1 MSTTNKLELVQM
13 LRLRPDKNIT
23 RSKMYIRTPNGG
35 YMKRLDPK
43 TGEEENYTLKRLLL
57 DIKYKA
63 IHSYKGIE
71 SSFNEYL
78 IRIVFNHE
86 IVLKS
91 ALKSVRDPGHEEAI
105 DAIHGYLSKHHAS
118 SLHNTS
124 SLPLKSKI
132 MKDFNVILKNNY
144 HKTIYLDDNDT
155 YIQEDKLIREN
166 DIQLDDINHVGSEDN
181 SIFLINP
188 AIDIYGNMKKIYVDL
203 QEVLL
208 RYSGNDIIFNKYTV
222 TGRDGGKGKMNSFEE
237 ESKILIETIQ
247 KLEASY
253 IYYLSEFES
262 RAKEIMKQIHIR
274 LETKEPKTRRRKQF
288 LHGVMLSLGENIKIL
303 DHYIKIFFN
312 EIHSLTQSVRDAI
325 RKQNEK
331 SKVSPKGYGPRA
343 SPTFSSIAYEKPKAK
358 EEEEDDFYKGMNM
371 MSLSPTN
378 ELEKKPPAVPV
389 ADIKRLSPPT
399 TNKTRKNKKKKK
411 KKKKK
416 TKKSSGENE
425 NIDDLIGEY
434 REKDLNMLFE
444 VIDKNMATEKISN
457 TINDLF
463 DSGTL
468 RVLKEDHSGYIGNY
482 IPQNYFKDSY
492 QSSKSVPQGL
502 GLKIYDGALSEFIDF
517 EKTVPRNKNLVC
529 YIGSF
534 WRGKEEGFGQL
545 IYKYKSKIFIYRG
558 NFEKGRRWGLGEVY
572 SKENLNSYYKKGLF
586 FDLKSF
592 TENEIDDDN
601 AIFVPEDIW
610 AVLKKYYWIL
620 RLFLG
625 HEDLFK
631 ESNPYDILDEIREK
645 GKLPIAHQL
654 ELGRDEM
661 NYGFPETVDVFIPL
675 IHRML
680 RNTQDGK
687 DGEAL
692 QGIMEL
698 LEDSYKAVYVLL
710 LKIKPPV
717 SSASYNAD
725 KYQEWWDKVEYGLFS
740 PVDES
745 KTVFKDGHKPR
756 PKIIPRYWNEW
767 IDNLETNK
775 ELSDFVFVDSKNN
788 DFQRDFWDKYY
799 GETPCNVKFEPLTDK
814 SPKKRE
820 IKFTHLPKPANPVI
834 NIRGHDI
841 NIFEKSEARN
851 LLRPQAV
858 NVDKM
863 FESVIG
869 KYILDQQIKEVEE
882 EERQQKKI
890 KKLNIMTIA
899 NMTEMI
905 DKSKSTLNPN
915 FMKMT
920 EEIQELQE
928 KSMRLIQSGK
938 NMRKSERKEM
948 MEKMSGSSYEFS
960 ASNLYSASLK
970 SLLKMKE
977 IEERR
982 TVKVKKKGGRRTRKK
997 RGSSRAEV
1005 CSQLLQR
1012 LKMINDQIEL
1022 GGFDINELKKDGMDT
1037 LKILKKCM
1045 KEGLI
1050 DITEYMKIKM
1060 EYENYF
1066 KQY

>member
-1 MSTTNKLELVQM
+1 MSTTNILKLVQM
-13 LRLRPDKNIT
+13 LRLRADKNVT
-23 RSKMYIRTPNGG
+23 RSKMYIRSPDGG
-35 YMKRLDPK
+35 YMKRMNPQ
-43 TGEEENYTLKRLLL
+43 TNEEEYYTLKRLLL

-132 MKDFNVILKNNY
+132 MKDFNVILKKNY
-144 HKTIYLDDNDT
+144 HKTTYLDDNDT
-155 YIQEDKLIREN
+155 YIQEDKLIRDN
-166 DIQLDDINHVGSEDN
+166 DIQLEDINYVGSEDN

-188 AIDIYGNMKKIYVDL
+188 AIDIYGNMKKIYADL
-203 QEVLL
+203 RDVLS

-237 ESKILIETIQ
+237 ESKKLIETIQ
-247 KLEASY
+247 TLEADY
-253 IYYLSEFES
+253 IYYLGDFES
-262 RAKEIMKQIHIR
+262 RAKEIMRQIHMR
-274 LETKEPKTRRRKQF
+274 LKTKNSQTMRKKQF

-343 SPTFSSIAYEKPKAK
+343 SPTFSSIAYEKPKVK
-358 EEEEDDFYKGMNM
+358 EEEDDFYKGMNM
-371 MSLSPTN
+371 VSLSQIN
-378 ELEKKPPAVPV
+378 DGEKLPALPV
-389 ADIKRLSPPT
+389 ADIKRVSPPT

-411 KKKKK
+411 KKNK
-416 TKKSSGENE
+416 TKKSSGDDE

-434 REKDLNMLFE
+434 RDKDLMKFE
-444 VIDKNMATEKISN
+444 KHLEKKREEMAREKISN

-463 DSGTL
+463 DSGAL

-517 EKTVPRNKNLVC
+517 EKTVPHNKNLLC

-592 TENEIDDDN
+592 TENEIDDDK

-631 ESNPYDILDEIREK
+631 ESNPYDILDEIRKK

-661 NYGFPETVDVFIPL
+661 NYGFPETVDVFVPL
-675 IHRML
+675 IQRLL
-680 RNTQDGK
+680 RNTHDEK

-717 SSASYNAD
+717 TIASYNAD
-725 KYQEWWDKVEYGLFS
+725 KYKEWWDKVEYGLFS
-740 PVDES
+740 PVDKS
-745 KTVFKDGHKPR
+745 KTVFKDGYKPR

-767 IDNLETNK
+767 IDNLEINK

-820 IKFTHLPKPANPVI
+820 IKFTHLPKPAKPVI

-841 NIFEKSEARN
+841 NIFEKLEARN
-851 LLRPQAV
+851 LLRPMAV

-869 KYILDQQIKEVEE
+869 EYILDQQIKEAEE
-882 EERQQKKI
+882 GSRQMKKI
-890 KKLNIMTIA
+890 KKLHTMTLA
-899 NMTEMI
+899 NLTEI
-905 DKSKSTLNPN
+905 LDKSKSGSNPN
-915 FMKMT
+915 FMKMS
-920 EEIQELQE
+920 EEIRELQK
-928 KSMRLIQSGK
+928 KSWSMIEAGK
-938 NMRKSERKEM
+938 NMRKSERKKM

-960 ASNLYSASLK
+960 ASNVYSASLK
-970 SLLKMKE
+970 TLLKMKE

-982 TVKVKKKGGRRTRKK
+982 TVKLKKKGGRRTRKK
-997 RGSSRAEV
+997 RGSSREEV

-1022 GGFDINELKKDGMDT
+1022 GGFDINKLKKDGMNT
-1037 LKILKKCM
+1037 LKILQKCL